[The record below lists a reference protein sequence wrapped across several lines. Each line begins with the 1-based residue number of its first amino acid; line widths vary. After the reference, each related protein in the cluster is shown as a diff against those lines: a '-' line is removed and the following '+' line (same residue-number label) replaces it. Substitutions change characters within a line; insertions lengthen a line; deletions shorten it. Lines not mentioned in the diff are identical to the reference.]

1 MAFLRAG
8 LYQPPSRALAVAVL
22 ARARRMAALHQVR
35 GDSVSEWLAS
45 EARAGGI
52 GDNAAALAVME
63 LPAYRDQAAQAY
75 ALRHPDRVKV
85 LNDLLAVLA

>member
-1 MAFLRAG
+1 
-8 LYQPPSRALAVAVL
+8 
-22 ARARRMAALHQVR
+22 
-35 GDSVSEWLAS
+35 
-45 EARAGGI
+45 
-52 GDNAAALAVME
+52 ME